1 MQSGDVRRFDAF
13 RRVVANGRFIPEIDG
28 LRFGAIG
35 SVVAFHVAINLAT
48 KYPETWA
55 MPDDVVGYTLGTGAF
70 GVQLFF
76 VISGMVLALPFV
88 RHARGVGK
96 PVGLKKYFLRRVTR
110 LEPPYIL
117 VMTGLYVMLL
127 LMKDDT
133 VQRLTTHWLAS
144 LFYVHNPVFGTE
156 SLINNVAWSLEIE
169 IQFYILVP
177 LLTMVFRIGDRR
189 LRRGVIWAAIVV
201 FALLTA
207 FVIPEHSRLSL
218 SLAAF
223 LQYFL
228 IGFLLADSHVA
239 GELGEPRTLAWD
251 AVTVLGWPVL
261 IFLVGHIHEPGWG
274 RWCVVAMPLVM
285 LPLFLA
291 AFRGRWTNWLVTLHP
306 IPAIGGMC
314 YSIYLIHNPLLG
326 VTLNLTS
333 ALDPGGPY
341 LLRYLVQLGINAL
354 IVLVC
359 SAIFYLLVERPCMNP
374 NWYKE
379 VGAKLR
385 RPRAVDA

>member
-1 MQSGDVRRFDAF
+1 MASGGKSLFSAF

-35 SVVAFHVAINLAT
+35 SVVAFHVAVNLAT

-96 PVGLKKYFLRRVTR
+96 PVGLKKYFLRRITR
-110 LEPPYIL
+110 LEPPYVL
-117 VMTGLYVMLL
+117 VMTGLFVMLL
-127 LMKDDT
+127 LMHDNT
-133 VQRLTTHWLAS
+133 PGTLTTHWLAS
-144 LFYVHNPVFGTE
+144 LLYQHNLVFGSE

-177 LLTMVFRIGDRR
+177 LLTRVFRIQDRR
-189 LRRGVIWAAIVV
+189 TRLSVIWATIIV

-207 FVIPEHSRLSL
+207 FVIPEHSRPGMSL
-218 SLAAF
+218 LAY

-228 IGFLLADSHVA
+228 IGFLLADMHVA
-239 GELGEPRTLAWD
+239 GDLSKARSLAWD
-251 AVTVLGWPVL
+251 AVTVIGWPVM
-261 IFLVGHIHEPGWG
+261 IFLIGHIHAAGWG
-274 RWCVVAMPLVM
+274 RWCIVAMPFLM
-285 LPLFLA
+285 LPLFVA
-291 AFRGRWTNWLVTLHP
+291 AFRGTWTNRLVTLHP

-326 VTLNLTS
+326 ITLNITDALTPS
-333 ALDPGGPY
+333 GPY
-341 LLRYLVQLGINAL
+341 LLRYLVQLAVNSL
-354 IVLVC
+354 IVLFC
-359 SAIFYLLVERPCMNP
+359 SGIFYLLVERPCMNP
-374 NWYKE
+374 NWYKDL
-379 VGAKLR
+379 AARLR
-385 RPRAVDA
+385 GRRSVEA